1 LKALELVGIKNVI
14 IVQNKIDLVSEEQ
27 AIKNYEQIKDFIKD
41 SFPNAPIIPVSAQ
54 QRINIH
60 AVLEAIEK
68 FIPTI
73 KRDLTKEP
81 RMLIAR
87 SFDINKPGAKPKNL
101 VGGVLG
107 GAIIQGKLKLND
119 EIEIRPGVKIKEK
132 YQPLFSKIV
141 GLQKA
146 GINLEEASA
155 GGLLGLMTELDPYL
169 TKSDALVGNVVGLAG
184 KLPEAR
190 NFLRVEINLLERLV
204 GSQEL
209 KEIEP
214 LKKGEKILIN
224 AGTART
230 LATVSLIK
238 GNIIE
243 CELQIP
249 IVVEE
254 KEKVVISR
262 QVTGRWRLIGYG
274 NII

>member
-1 LKALELVGIKNVI
+1 ML
-14 IVQNKIDLVSEEQ
+14 
-27 AIKNYEQIKDFIKD
+27 F
-41 SFPNAPIIPVSAQ
+41 
-54 QRINIH
+54 
-60 AVLEAIEK
+60 LEAIEK
-68 FIPTI
+68 FIPTV

-81 RMLIAR
+81 RMLVAR
-87 SFDINKPGAKPKNL
+87 SFDINKPGTKPEKL

-119 EIEIRPGVKIKEK
+119 EIEIRPGIKIKEK
-132 YQPLFSKIV
+132 YQSLFSKIV

-146 GINLEEASA
+146 GINLEEATA

-184 KLPEAR
+184 KLPEAK
-190 NFLRVEINLLERLV
+190 NHLELEINLLERVV
-204 GSQEL
+204 GSKEL

-214 LKKGEKILIN
+214 LKKGERILIN
-224 AGTART
+224 AGVART
-230 LATVSLIK
+230 LAVISQVK
-238 GNIIE
+238 GRTIE

-262 QVTGRWRLIGYG
+262 QVAGRWRLIGLG